1 MKTKDLYKG
10 TIETFI
16 YQLLSEH
23 QKMYGYELS
32 KYIKE
37 RTNGNLEITES
48 TLYPTLHKLEA
59 AGHLTIEIVN
69 IGNRVRKYYS
79 LTPEGNEEAKN
90 KIFDLQEFINVLT
103 GMISGTPKLAI
114 N

>member
-23 QKMYGYELS
+23 NRMYGYELS
-32 KYIKE
+32 KQIKE
-37 RTNGNLEITES
+37 LTNGNLEITES

-59 AGHLTIEIVN
+59 AGHLTIEVVN
-69 IGNRVRKYYS
+69 IGNRIRKYYS
-79 LTPEGNEEAKN
+79 LTPEGNNEAKV
-90 KIFDLQEFINVLT
+90 KISDLKEFLSILNNL
-103 GMISGTPKLAI
+103 IPSKLELA
-114 N
+114 

>member
-10 TIETFI
+10 TVETFI

-23 QKMYGYELS
+23 KKMYGYELS
-32 KYIKE
+32 KAIKE
-37 RTNGNLEITES
+37 RTQGNLEITES

-59 AGHLTIEIVN
+59 AGHLTIEVVN

-79 LTPEGNEEAKN
+79 LTPEGNAEAKN
-90 KIFDLQEFINVLT
+90 KIFDLQEFVAILA
-103 GMISGTPKLAI
+103 GMISGTVKLAI
-114 N
+114 D